1 MKKRKYLAAV
11 ILGTGALVSC
21 SLTPDYLRP
30 DAGLPKEA
38 PVSWEQ
44 GVKAQKEESDLNAGW
59 WHGFGSDTLLRLQKA
74 GLAQNHDFAARGWQ
88 LAQAVAQAR
97 VARAPLFPWLGAEVH
112 GSRLGEHDNRTHRF
126 SMTDTVSGSFQASY
140 EVDIW
145 GKLRSQADSAS
156 FIAEATL
163 NDWRA
168 AGLSLESDIALAYFY
183 LLGQKERL
191 AVQSRILDA
200 ARQML
205 DYMEKRHRAGA
216 ASPLDIARQK
226 SDVAAMEA
234 RVEELERVAQ
244 AATNNLNNLLG
255 NAVITDELSDAIRK
269 EKLTDLL
276 APAVPAGL
284 PSDLLIRR
292 PDILSAEAML
302 KSANADIGAAR
313 AAFLPSIFLTAQGG
327 TQSSSLHNLFHS
339 SSLFYALASSLVAP
353 IFEGGRLEAQLDI
366 TLARREEMVARYQ
379 QAALSAF
386 LEVDTAIAANA
397 FLMREEKKRR
407 EASEQAQEAY
417 RIVSVRY
424 AAGAEEFLAV
434 LDAQRTMLNAEDAVV
449 TVALARLNASAGLF
463 KALGGGWAESLPPE
477 NISSGKL

>member
-1 MKKRKYLAAV
+1 MKRRKYLVAMV
-11 ILGTGALVSC
+11 LGAGVLHAC
-21 SLTPDYLRP
+21 SLTPEYARP
-30 DAGLPKEA
+30 DSGLPKES
-38 PVSWEQ
+38 PVSWQQ
-44 GVKAQKEESDLNAGW
+44 GVDAQKRESALNAKW
-59 WHGFGSDTLLRLQKA
+59 WKGYGSAALVRLQQA
-74 GLAQNHDFAARGWQ
+74 GLTQNHDFTARGWQ
-88 LAQAVAQAR
+88 LAQAVALAR
-97 VARAPLFPWLGAEVH
+97 VARAPLFPWLGANANA
-112 GSRLGEHDNRTHRF
+112 SRYGEHDNATRRF

-140 EVDIW
+140 EVDVW
-145 GKLRSQADSAS
+145 GRLRSQADSAA

-168 AGLSLESDIALAYFY
+168 TGLSLESDIALAYFY

-191 AVQSRILDA
+191 VVQQRILDTA
-200 ARQML
+200 LQML

-234 RVEELERVAQ
+234 RVEELERVTQ
-244 AATNNLNNLLG
+244 AGMNNLNNLLG
-255 NAVITDELSDAIRK
+255 NAMITDELEKAIAS
-269 EKLTDLL
+269 ENLTDLL
-276 APAVPAGL
+276 APYVPAGL
-284 PSDLLIRR
+284 PSDLLARR

-313 AAFLPSIFLTAQGG
+313 AAFLPSILLTAQGG
-327 TQSSSLHNLFHS
+327 TQSSSLHNLFRS
-339 SSLFYALASSLVAP
+339 SSLFYMLASSLVAP
-353 IFEGGRLEAQLDI
+353 IFEGGRLEAQLDT

-386 LEVDTAIAANA
+386 LEVDTAIGANA

-407 EASEQAQEAY
+407 EASEQAKEAY

-449 TVALARLNASAGLF
+449 TVTLARLNASAGLF
-463 KALGGGWAESLPPE
+463 KALGGGWGENLPPE
-477 NISSGKL
+477 DISSGKL